1 MEETW
6 PTLGC
11 CRHSLSGIY
20 RFSDHIDHGLGL
32 RHVRPRLRCAR
43 ERLSSE
49 IRSYHGREIRTL
61 GLRRRGLETS
71 ELILKLIDAMPHP
84 RNRALLAVGC
94 FCGPR
99 TSESLGLTWKSYARV
114 PDRQRRPG
122 LRRGCA
128 FCRSLRIRHQGPR
141 ADLVPAIHEALRG
154 HIFVSELHI
163 QPRIR

>member
-1 MEETW
+1 MPDAQT
-6 PTLGC
+6 
-11 CRHSLSGIY
+11 
-20 RFSDHIDHGLGL
+20 
-32 RHVRPRLRCAR
+32 VQRPK
-43 ERLSSE
+43 
-49 IRSYHGREIRTL
+49 TQP
-61 GLRRRGLETS
+61 

-163 QPRIR
+163 QPRIRSEERRVGKECRSRW